1 MTVLLC
7 RPTFLQL
14 VETLT
19 QIEIE
24 FRRECR
30 RQRPAMWGAAGGTP
44 ARRKSTGLGGI
55 PIPHTHKPPS
65 RFGSN
70 VEKTNAESFSVAAS
84 PLMSTEVEL
93 GVDDSPIMTPRGR

>member
-1 MTVLLC
+1 MLY

-30 RQRPAMWGAAGGTP
+30 RQRPATGAPAAGGP
-44 ARRKSTGLGGI
+44 ARRKSTGLGGGS
-55 PIPHTHKPPS
+55 IPHAHKPPS

-70 VEKTNAESFSVAAS
+70 IEKSNAESFSVAAS
-84 PLMSTEVEL
+84 PLMSTEVEF
-93 GVDDSPIMTPRGR
+93 GDADIPTRVSRGQR